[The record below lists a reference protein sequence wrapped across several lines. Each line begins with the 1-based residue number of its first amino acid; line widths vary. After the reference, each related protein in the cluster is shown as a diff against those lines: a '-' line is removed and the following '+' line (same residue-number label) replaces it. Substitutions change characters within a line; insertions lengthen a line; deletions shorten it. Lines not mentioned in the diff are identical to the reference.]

1 MVQSADLMIIMGTS
15 LTVHPFASLPS
26 LAPPSIPRVLINLER
41 VGGIGSRVNDVV
53 LLGECDAVIRE
64 LCAELGWEDELAA
77 ACGGTD
83 TKGEEKGKEDVVPVK
98 SKEERDAEALDKIEA
113 IAKEVEEKLKLD
125 SEHKERVIRDL
136 TADKKDG
143 EYEDEYDPIQG
154 KLKDKDKEEVVEDK
168 GAVSSKKEGV
178 DTSSA
183 SPRDG
188 TNL

>member
-125 SEHKERVIRDL
+125 SDHKERVIRDL

-143 EYEDEYDPIQG
+143 EYGDEYDPIQM
-154 KLKDKDKEEVVEDK
+154 KDKNKDEDKAVEHK

-178 DTSSA
+178 DTFSA